1 MIKKRVGMLWCMW
14 CLWGVCS
21 LWGGCS
27 VAQAASGTLPEI
39 SAGARLA
46 GGCANCHGTDG
57 KTLGDALP
65 PLAGQD
71 KTVLLTNLTQ
81 FKSGQR
87 SATVMQQIAKAYTDE
102 QLALLADYFAAQ
114 K

>member
-1 MIKKRVGMLWCMW
+1 MIKKRAGV
-14 CLWGVCS
+14 LWGLWIALVC
-21 LWGGCS
+21 LPA
-27 VAQAASGTLPEI
+27 AQAAALESAPLPEI

-46 GGCANCHGTDG
+46 GGCANCHGTNG

-71 KTVLLTNLTQ
+71 KAVLLVSLTQ

-87 SATVMQQIAKAYTDE
+87 SATVMQQIAKAYSDE